1 MDALISVIVPVYN
14 VEAYLSRCLD
24 SIVSQTYRNLEI
36 ILVDDDS
43 PDNCGSICDEYA
55 KRDDRIRVIH
65 KENGGSS
72 SARNAGLDVAHGEY
86 IGFVD
91 SDDMI
96 HPEMYVL
103 LMNALRGSE
112 KKIACCQ
119 SGWRPAETVE
129 MLQID
134 SREVGIEDTLNGIFT
149 GKVGTAV
156 WCRLYHRVVWEEL
169 RFPVGE
175 TNEDYPL
182 LVPTTVAAGGM
193 VYVPAKLYFYRA
205 TPNSI
210 TATYWK
216 KNAAILHKNMERI
229 RKQVV
234 EACPSCMPAF
244 RVFLVHG
251 AYLQGLVLEKY
262 FAELN
267 EESRSVYGH
276 CIQIMRSNWLFAMR
290 EKNMRLKHKV
300 LYTMVVTHTLR
311 PIYKML
317 GRL

>member
-14 VEAYLSRCLD
+14 VEKYLPKCLD
-24 SIVSQTYRNLEI
+24 SIVNQTYRNLEI
-36 ILVDDDS
+36 ILVDDGS
-43 PDNCGSICDEYA
+43 PDNCGTICDEYA
-55 KRDDRIRVIH
+55 KRDNRIRVIH
-65 KENGGSS
+65 KENGGASS
-72 SARNAGLDVAHGEY
+72 TRNAGLDVALGEY

-96 HPEMYVL
+96 HPEMYEL
-103 LMNALRGSE
+103 LLNALRGSE

-119 SGWRPAETVE
+119 SGWRPKETIE
-129 MLQID
+129 MTRID
-134 SREVGIEDTLNGIFT
+134 PREVGIEDTLNGIFL

-156 WCRLYHRVVWEEL
+156 WCRLYHRVVWKEL

-193 VYVPAKLYFYRA
+193 VYVPAKLYYYRA

-210 TATYWK
+210 TATYWRK
-216 KNAAILHKNMERI
+216 DAAILHTNMERI
-229 RKQVV
+229 RRQVL
-234 EACPSCMPAF
+234 EACPSCLTAF
-244 RVFLVHG
+244 RAFLVRC
-251 AYLQGLVLEKY
+251 AYSQGLVLEKHS
-262 FAELN
+262 AELD
-267 EESRSVYGH
+267 EKSRSVYRH

-290 EKNMRLKHKV
+290 GKNMKLKHKV

-311 PIYKML
+311 PVYKIL